1 MLLAREASFEEQQ
14 DRKATRGTS
23 KLHLGPLPVFPFLEP
38 GERDSVP
45 SSSNPGKALYTLDEL
60 ITAMYQGGCSTRDI
74 TRTLEK
80 LLEGKYSPGWVSRIT
95 GLVVEKRETAR
106 TTNSKV
112 VPHPLPLGVFLKAQR
127 DTELSEVVT
136 LSWVSMMGGIGRYW
150 GSGPQEVMLKVP
162 CHGRKSSSL

>member
-1 MLLAREASFEEQQ
+1 MLLAREASREEQQ

-60 ITAMYQGGCSTRDI
+60 ATAMYQGGCSKEV
-74 TRTLEK
+74 LPEPWK
-80 LLEGKYSPGWVSRIT
+80 LSEGKYSPGWVSRIT

>member
-1 MLLAREASFEEQQ
+1 MFKTILEEKIREKVKEVLEEVALLEREAFCEEQQ
-14 DRKATRGTS
+14 DRKNGFYERDLETPLGTIAGLSIPRTRG
-23 KLHLGPLPVFPFLEP
+23 KGFRPFFLEP
-38 GERDSVP
+38 YKRT
-45 SSSNPGKALYTLDEL
+45 LYTLDEL

-112 VPHPLPLGVFLKAQR
+112 VPHPLPGWGVPQ
-127 DTELSEVVT
+127 DTQGYRSFR
-136 LSWVSMMGGIGRYW
+136 SGI
-150 GSGPQEVMLKVP
+150 P
-162 CHGRKSSSL
+162 CAGYR

>member
-1 MLLAREASFEEQQ
+1 MRGKHLLKNNKTERLREGPRNSTWDHCRSF
-14 DRKATRGTS
+14 
-23 KLHLGPLPVFPFLEP
+23 H
-38 GERDSVP
+38 
-45 SSSNPGKALYTLDEL
+45 SSNPGKGIPSLLPRTPEKPFTPWTNSLHPCIREVALKEVLPEPW
-60 ITAMYQGGCSTRDI
+60 
-74 TRTLEK
+74 K
-80 LLEGKYSPGWVSRIT
+80 LSEGKYSPGWVSRIT